1 MIYELDVFTP
11 VSTQDKKFIKYT
23 INYNSSKFIQNVERY
38 ILFTESD
45 PQKIKNTVVLTR
57 DDFPFTR
64 EYVLKKLNFHPR
76 SGWVYQQLVK
86 FYFAKDISKKDY
98 ILLLDADVFFTKEIS
113 FFEENKPIFSLGS
126 EFHIEYF
133 KHMRRILPTLHRV
146 NKNES
151 GIAHHMVINKKIINN
166 MIYLI
171 EKKNNKKFFDVFLEA
186 INFEESESPCS
197 EYEIYFNFVQIYFPE
212 YYKKRRL
219 QWENVPVIKQSIIE
233 NYDMISLPYY
243 LKTRPVNLIKNMA
256 KFNLR
261 LIYLTLINTYFLWT
275 KGKD

>member
-1 MIYELDVFTP
+1 MKFELDAFTP
-11 VSTQDKKFIKYT
+11 VSKKDQKLIKNT

-38 ILFTESD
+38 VLFTESE

-64 EYVLKKLNFHPR
+64 EYVQKKLNFHPR

-98 ILLLDADVFFTKEIS
+98 ILVLDADVFFTKEIS
-113 FFEENKPIFSLGS
+113 FFEENKPIFTLGN
-126 EFHIEYF
+126 HLHVEYF
-133 KHMRRILPTLHRV
+133 NHMRRMLPTLHRV
-146 NKNES
+146 KKNEC

-166 MIYLI
+166 MISLI
-171 EKKNNKKFFDVFLEA
+171 EKENNKKFYDVFLEA

-212 YYKKRRL
+212 YYKKRKL
-219 QWENVPVIKQSIIE
+219 EWKNVPVIKKSYIE
-233 NYDMISLPYY
+233 NNDMISLPHYEN
-243 LKTRPVNLIKNMA
+243 TRPINLITNIA

-261 LIYLTLINTYFLWT
+261 HVYMTLINSYFLW
-275 KGKD
+275 KIGKD